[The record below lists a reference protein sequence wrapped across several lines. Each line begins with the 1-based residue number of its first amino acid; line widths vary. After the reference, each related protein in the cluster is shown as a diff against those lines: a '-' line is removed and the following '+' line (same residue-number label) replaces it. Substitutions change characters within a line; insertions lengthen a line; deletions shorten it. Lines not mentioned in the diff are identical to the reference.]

1 MPRAFNIAI
10 LNRTFMKRNKSNVIA
25 KAKDYLCLVIKNI
38 ANAKDI
44 KINLSQEVKNNFFTW
59 NHNLIENQGDSK
71 SLNICYL
78 ENNNFNNSNTDNLLK
93 DHRALADMACCYL
106 MFHNSS
112 LHQQKIFNQEEQII
126 FDDFEKIRVLLCIYD
141 SYFGSLCNILDKID
155 KELDFNYSISP
166 ILLILKN
173 FFSKSNLLDNYPRIN
188 LFAKDLEN
196 KTSIKIKEK
205 VKKISLK
212 IHDQNQYSKLVE
224 ELIAMLRKKD
234 DQYNNKN
241 KKDSEEKTELTTNNI
256 ENIDSNVFQE
266 EESSKD
272 YQEKIDDLEKIEKKI
287 IEIEDR
293 SEFAS
298 IYDDKSII
306 NNNLLE
312 FRDSY
317 KIFSSKFDEIIF
329 PQKLVSKNELQILRN
344 QLDIKL
350 SKLNNISKKI
360 SIKLKRKLLSKQN
373 SFLDY
378 DSSRGLLNRKKLT
391 QLVIDPL
398 SENIWIDNK
407 NHQYQNTALT
417 ILLDNSGSMRG
428 NPIVMSSLA
437 CEIIAE
443 ILEKFTIK
451 TEIIGYTTADWR
463 GGRARKLWEVSGR
476 EKNPGRLNELRHIV
490 YKHFNQNFKK
500 SRINLGLMLK
510 EGILKE
516 NIDGEALL
524 FARSRL
530 MQQNEKRK
538 ILIVISDGTPV
549 DDSTNSS
556 NDKDILSDHLH
567 HVVNK
572 IEKQSSIE
580 IVGIG
585 IGHSIEEF
593 YRNSITIRTI
603 EELGDV
609 MIKKI
614 CELL

>member
-1 MPRAFNIAI
+1 
-10 LNRTFMKRNKSNVIA
+10 MKRSKSNLIA
-25 KAKDYLCLVIKNI
+25 ETKEYLCLLAKNI
-38 ANAKDI
+38 ANIEDI
-44 KINLSQEVKNNFFTW
+44 TLNFSKEVKNNFFTW
-59 NHNLIENQGDSK
+59 NQDLIEKQGNSK
-71 SLNICYL
+71 FLNIYQL
-78 ENNNFNNSNTDNLLK
+78 ENSNFDNLNINNFLK
-93 DHRALADMACCYL
+93 THRALIDMACCYL
-106 MFHNSS
+106 MFHNSN
-112 LHQQKIFNQEEQII
+112 LHQQKNFNQEEQII
-126 FDDFEKIRVLLCIYD
+126 FDDFEKVRVLLCIYD
-141 SYFGSLCNILDKID
+141 SYFGSVCNILNKID
-155 KELDFNYSISP
+155 NDLDLSYSNSP
-166 ILLILKN
+166 TLLVLKN
-173 FFSKSNLLDNYPRIN
+173 FFSKSDLLNNYPQIN
-188 LFAKDLEN
+188 FFAKDLEK
-196 KTSIKIKEK
+196 KTNTKINTKI
-205 VKKISLK
+205 KKISSE
-212 IHDQNQYSKLVE
+212 IHNQNQYSKLVE
-224 ELIAMLRKKD
+224 ELIVMLRKKD
-234 DQYNNKN
+234 NYNNKN
-241 KKDSEEKTELTTNNI
+241 SKNKKEDSKKNELTSNI
-256 ENIDSNVFQE
+256 ENVDSNKNQE
-266 EESSKD
+266 QNNLESS
-272 YQEKIDDLEKIEKKI
+272 QEKISDLDKIEKNI
-287 IEIEDR
+287 VEIEDR
-293 SEFAS
+293 ADSNAV
-298 IYDDKSII
+298 YDDKSSI
-306 NNNLLE
+306 NNKSLE

-329 PQKLVSKNELQILRN
+329 PQKLISKNELQILRN

-443 ILEKFTIK
+443 ILEKFAIK

-463 GGRARKLWEVSGR
+463 GGRVRKLWEVSGR

-609 MIKKI
+609 MIEKI

>member
-1 MPRAFNIAI
+1 
-10 LNRTFMKRNKSNVIA
+10 MKKNKSNIA
-25 KAKDYLCLVIKNI
+25 TEVKEYLHLVVKNI

-44 KINLSQEVKNNFFTW
+44 KINLSQEVKNNFFIW

-155 KELDFNYSISP
+155 KEIDFNYCTSP
-166 ILLILKN
+166 ILLVLKN
-173 FFSKSNLLDNYPRIN
+173 FFSKSSLLSNYHQIS
-188 LFAKDLEN
+188 LFAKDLEK

-205 VKKISLK
+205 IKEISLE
-212 IHDQNQYSKLVE
+212 IHNQDQYSQLVQ
-224 ELIAMLRKKD
+224 ELIAMLRKENNRD
-234 DQYNNKN
+234 NNKN
-241 KKDSEEKTELTTNNI
+241 KKDSDKKNELTSNI
-256 ENIDSNVFQE
+256 ENVDSNIYQE
-266 EESSKD
+266 EGSKG
-272 YQEKIDDLEKIEKKI
+272 YQEKIDDLDKVEKKI
-287 IEIEDR
+287 VEIEDK
-293 SEFAS
+293 SELAS
-298 IYDDKSII
+298 VYDDKSII
-306 NNNLLE
+306 NSNLLE

-329 PQKLVSKNELQILRN
+329 PQKLISKNELQILRD

-350 SKLNNISKKI
+350 SKLNSISKKI

-391 QLVIDPL
+391 QLIIDPL

-463 GGRARKLWEVSGR
+463 GGRVRKLWEVSGR
-476 EKNPGRLNELRHIV
+476 EKNPGRLNELRHII

-530 MQQNEKRK
+530 MQQNERRK

-567 HVVNK
+567 YVVNK

-580 IVGIG
+580 VVGIG

-609 MIKKI
+609 MIEKI